1 MTSEK
6 KPESFSDKE
15 FFDILLKIGLFV
27 FVFAILIVLVFAL
40 KFAKHPI
47 SDSIGDWGTF
57 GDYVGGLLNPVVG
70 LATVLLVI
78 ISITTQQKELRASLK
93 EMKSANEATAR
104 MTFEQSMFAWL
115 ENYHSQIK
123 GIEVGKYKGRMVMQH
138 LYQQALSPLKTVA
151 FSGRHLNIPVVLD
164 SDGSANEAYI
174 RINVPGKN
182 GLEQMGKRQLF
193 AVIEYQKLYHTH
205 KSDFDAPFRTLYR
218 LMRWV
223 DESSMTTGQ
232 KWHYCALIRSQLSW
246 AELVFLYYNG
256 LIREG
261 EKLATYANK
270 YALFDNLVSSD
281 ELIRWASAELT
292 TCSPELR
299 PVTRD
304 GGAPWPYKKEAFS
317 SSVAKIELSL
327 PFDT

>member
-1 MTSEK
+1 MASKKQSDYSSEN
-6 KPESFSDKE
+6 E
-15 FFDILLKIGLFV
+15 ILDYLLRIGLVV
-27 FVFAILIVLVFAL
+27 FVIAILIVLVFAL
-40 KFAKHPI
+40 NFSKYPI
-47 SDSIGDWGTF
+47 SDSVGDWGTF

-104 MTFEQSMFAWL
+104 MSFEQSMFAWL
-115 ENYHSQIK
+115 ENYHSQIQ
-123 GIEVGKYKGRMVMQH
+123 GIERGDYKGRRLMQH
-138 LYQQALSPLKTVA
+138 MYFQSLSPLMTVA
-151 FSGRHLNIPVVLD
+151 LGGRHLSIPVVLD
-164 SDGSANEAYI
+164 SDESANEAYI
-174 RINVPGKN
+174 IINVPGEI
-182 GLEQMGKRQLF
+182 GLNQMGKRQFF

-218 LMRWV
+218 LIRWV
-223 DESSMTTGQ
+223 DESSMAVGQ

-246 AELVFLYYNG
+246 VELVFLYYNG

-281 ELIRWASAELT
+281 ELIRWAANELT
-292 TCSPELR
+292 TCPPELR
-299 PVTRD
+299 PVIRD
-304 GGAPWPYKKEAFS
+304 GGAPWPYTKEAFS
-317 SSVAKIELSL
+317 SSDAKIKLGL
-327 PFDT
+327 PSDA

>member
-6 KPESFSDKE
+6 QTEYFSDQE
-15 FFDILLKIGLFV
+15 FPKFLLKIGLFV
-27 FVFAILIVLVFAL
+27 FVFAILIVLAFAF

-78 ISITTQQKELRASLK
+78 ISIVTQQKELRASLK
-93 EMKSANEATAR
+93 EMQSANEATAR
-104 MTFEQSMFAWL
+104 MSFEQSMFAWL

-123 GIEVGKYKGRMVMQH
+123 GIERGEYKGRMVLQD
-138 LYQQALSPLKTVA
+138 LYQQNLSPLRTVA
-151 FSGRHLNIPVVLD
+151 LGGTYLNIPVFFD
-164 SDGSANEAYI
+164 SDATANEAYM
-174 RINVPGKN
+174 RINVPSPI
-182 GLEQMGKRQLF
+182 GLRQMGERQFF
-193 AVIEYQKLYHTH
+193 AVIEYQKLYHAH

-218 LMRWV
+218 LIRWV
-223 DESSMTTGQ
+223 DESPMTIGK

-281 ELIRWASAELT
+281 ELIRWASDELT
-292 TCSPELR
+292 ACLPELQPR
-299 PVTRD
+299 TRD
-304 GGAPWPYKKEAFS
+304 GCAPWPYKKEAFNS
-317 SSVAKIELSL
+317 SLAKLKLGL
-327 PFDT
+327 PSET